1 MKHGYVIVTAAA
13 LLGASAFTSAANA
26 TITLT
31 DFSIAANSTVS
42 VTPDDALL
50 TASTVSAGSWIA
62 VDVPV
67 SLGGLAFGDPV
78 VVSSPITASLGSKIM
93 LSWDAGAYTDTLTI
107 NAINTNASTETL
119 SIDALGV
126 LSGPG
131 VPAVNTSSLDLAYT
145 QTGGTGH
152 PISGSGTYTDT
163 TTIPE
168 PATWAMFS
176 IGFASLGFL
185 GVRGRRKSQRYAF

>member
-1 MKHGYVIVTAAA
+1 MKHGNVIVAAAA

-26 TITLT
+26 AVTTLT
-31 DFSIAANSTVS
+31 DFSFSATSPVT

-50 TASTVSAGSWIA
+50 SASTVSASSWLA
-62 VDVPV
+62 TSVPI

-78 VVSSPITASLGSKIM
+78 VVSSPITVSLGSKIT
-93 LSWDAGAYTDTLTI
+93 LSWDAGYTDTLTI

-176 IGFASLGFL
+176 IGFASLGWL